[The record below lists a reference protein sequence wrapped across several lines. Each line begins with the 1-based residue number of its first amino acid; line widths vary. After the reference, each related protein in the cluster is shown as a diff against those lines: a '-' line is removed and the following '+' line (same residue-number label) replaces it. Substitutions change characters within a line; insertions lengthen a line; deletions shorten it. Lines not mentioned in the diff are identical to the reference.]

1 MERDENEER
10 DRYDDRKMDAKVY
23 LCLCVRCDHHIPITS
38 PGVQTV
44 TLMPPPHNNSD
55 IDGDLF
61 AANTHSTY

>member
-10 DRYDDRKMDAKVY
+10 DRYDDRKMDAKDIYV
-23 LCLCVRCDHHIPITS
+23 CVCVAIIIYRS
-38 PGVQTV
+38 RLPGVQTV